1 MFSRGKKDRE
11 KKRRKQERREKVA
24 ICFRERGGENKD
36 LGIPPPPPKE
46 RKLYWSFAM
55 YTVCRGFKFKLGAKE
70 GARGQGGDS
79 CHMWGGG
86 RVT

>member
-1 MFSRGKKDRE
+1 LFSRGKKDRE

-36 LGIPPPPPKE
+36 LGIPPPPQKKE
-46 RKLYWSFAM
+46 NYTGVLRCIQYVEGLNSNLVQRKEPE
-55 YTVCRGFKFKLGAKE
+55 VRGGTAVI
-70 GARGQGGDS
+70 
-79 CHMWGGG
+79 CGGG